1 MYALDFHITKPRRF
15 LLCIV
20 AFASLFCLFLSNH
33 INKGLR
39 GWDAAWED
47 DEIKCP
53 WPRWDLPSFLVVK
66 SCCCMKENKN
76 EGTKS

>member
-1 MYALDFHITKPRRF
+1 MYVLDFHITKPRRF

-39 GWDAAWED
+39 VGMQPGRMMRSNALGPGGISPA
-47 DEIKCP
+47 
-53 WPRWDLPSFLVVK
+53 S
-66 SCCCMKENKN
+66 
-76 EGTKS
+76 

>member
-1 MYALDFHITKPRRF
+1 MFRF
-15 LLCIV
+15 SHYKAQEISTVYCGFCFSLLFV
-20 AFASLFCLFLSNH
+20 LSNH

-39 GWDAAWED
+39 GWDEAWED

-53 WPRWDLPSFLVVK
+53 WPKWDLPSFLVVE
-66 SCCCMKENKN
+66 SCYCMKENKN